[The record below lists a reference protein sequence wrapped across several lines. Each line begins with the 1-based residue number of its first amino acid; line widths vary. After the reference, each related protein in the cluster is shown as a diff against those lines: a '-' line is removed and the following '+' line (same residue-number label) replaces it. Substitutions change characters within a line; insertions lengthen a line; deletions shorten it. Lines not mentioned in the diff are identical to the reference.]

1 MIISEKNDTIATI
14 QKSLYSVH
22 VYIAEKWKAMIQAV
36 TFMAGRKYA
45 SDYRLESHV
54 SPEGKVESIPVYQ
67 GKLFTF
73 VEPPERIAR
82 LRKTLAVLV
91 SLVALLLI
99 PMLLDNTRLGRTIY
113 IVLPAVFSFL
123 PVYLLMASIR
133 RLKRGEDPFTR
144 EHRDKTDKR
153 ICSGSVMLTVCLAI
167 SSIGCII
174 HFILNGIAANEILC
188 TVSLFAALAVSIL
201 ILRWRNVVRTKEVP
215 TGN

>member
-1 MIISEKNDTIATI
+1 
-14 QKSLYSVH
+14 
-22 VYIAEKWKAMIQAV
+22 
-36 TFMAGRKYA
+36 MAGRKYA

-73 VEPPERIAR
+73 VESPDQILR
-82 LRKTLAVLV
+82 LRRFLTVCV
-91 SLVALLLI
+91 SLIVLLLV

-123 PVYLLMASIR
+123 PIYLLVAGIR
-133 RLKRGEDPFTR
+133 RLKSREEPFTR

-153 ICSGSVMLTVCLAI
+153 ISSGSVVLTVCLAI
-167 SSIGCII
+167 SSIGCVI

-201 ILRWRNVVRTKEVP
+201 ILRWRNVARTKEVS